1 MHPRVYIFSGTWSY
15 ASRDTGISHIVLT
28 TSDHSRDS
36 AGLTYVYPVIS
47 RRSGG
52 LSIGIN
58 LNPNNACN
66 WRCIYCQV
74 PDLIR
79 GTSPEIDLQQL
90 QNELDEFLNDVIHG
104 NFYDRYEVAI
114 DLRTINDIAISGNG
128 ESTSAAEFDQVIELI
143 GQSIS
148 RFGLQDKIKLVLITN
163 GSLVHKEVVQSG
175 LVKMRSINGE
185 VWFKLDSATDAG
197 LKNTNNAGISIDRV
211 KENLKIVSALCPTW
225 LQTCVFKLDGELPSR
240 NECECYLQFLSSLKK
255 DNIKVNGV
263 LLYGL
268 ARPSMQLE
276 APRLSSV
283 SEAWMNEF
291 ADKINQLGFQTRV
304 SH

>member
-1 MHPRVYIFSGTWSY
+1 M
-15 ASRDTGISHIVLT
+15 LT
-28 TSDHSRDS
+28 TTDHSRDS

-79 GTSPEIDLQQL
+79 GTSPVIDLQQL
-90 QNELDEFLNDVIHG
+90 QNELDKFLNDVIHG
-104 NFYDRYEVAI
+104 DFYDRYEVAEE
-114 DLRTINDIAISGNG
+114 LRIINDIAISGNG
-128 ESTSAAEFDQVIELI
+128 ESTTSAEFDQVVELI
-143 GQSIS
+143 GQSIN
-148 RFGLQDKIKLVLITN
+148 RFSLQDKIKLVLITN
-163 GSLVHKEVVQSG
+163 GSLAHKEVVQSG
-175 LVKMRSINGE
+175 LSKMRSINGE

-197 LKNTNNAGISIDRV
+197 LKNINNAGISIDRV

-255 DNIKVNGV
+255 ENIKVNGV

-291 ADKINQLGFQTRV
+291 ADEISQLGFQV
-304 SH
+304 KVNH

>member
-1 MHPRVYIFSGTWSY
+1 M
-15 ASRDTGISHIVLT
+15 LT
-28 TSDHSRDS
+28 TTDHSRDS

-104 NFYDRYEVAI
+104 DFYDRYEVAE
-114 DLRTINDIAISGNG
+114 DLRIINDIAISGNG
-128 ESTSAAEFDQVIELI
+128 ESTTSAEFDQVVELI
-143 GQSIS
+143 GQSIN

-163 GSLVHKEVVQSG
+163 GSLAHKEVVQSG
-175 LVKMRSINGE
+175 LSKMRSINGE

-197 LKNTNNAGISIDRV
+197 LKNINNAGISIDRV

-255 DNIKVNGV
+255 ENIKVNGV

-291 ADKINQLGFQTRV
+291 ADEISQLGFQV
-304 SH
+304 KVNH

>member
-1 MHPRVYIFSGTWSY
+1 ME
-15 ASRDTGISHIVLT
+15 LT
-28 TSDHSRDS
+28 TTDHSRDS

-79 GTSPEIDLQQL
+79 GSSPAIDLQQL
-90 QNELDEFLNDVIHG
+90 QKELDEFLSDVIHG
-104 NFYDRYEVAI
+104 DFYDLYEVEK
-114 DLRTINDIAISGNG
+114 DLRTIKDIAISGNG

-148 RFGLQDKIKLVLITN
+148 RFTLQDKIKLVLITN
-163 GSLVHKEVVQSG
+163 GSLAHKEVVQSG
-175 LVKMRSINGE
+175 LAMMKSINGE

-197 LKNTNNAGISIDRV
+197 LKNINNAGISIDRV
-211 KENLKIVSALCPTW
+211 KENLKIVNALCPTW

-240 NECECYLQFLSSLKK
+240 NECESYLQFLSDL
-255 DNIKVNGV
+255 IKEDIKINGV

-276 APRLSSV
+276 APRLSAV
-283 SEAWMNEF
+283 SEVWMNGF
-291 ADKINQLGFQTRV
+291 AKEITQLGFQTRV
-304 SH
+304 NH

>member
-1 MHPRVYIFSGTWSY
+1 
-15 ASRDTGISHIVLT
+15 VLT
-28 TSDHSRDS
+28 TTDHSRDS

-79 GTSPEIDLQQL
+79 GTSPDIDLQQL
-90 QNELDEFLNDVIHG
+90 QNELDEFLNDVTHG
-104 NFYDRYEVAI
+104 DFYNRYEVVEQ
-114 DLRTINDIAISGNG
+114 LRTINDIAISGNG
-128 ESTSAAEFDQVIELI
+128 EPTSAAEFDQVIELI

-148 RFGLQDKIKLVLITN
+148 RFGLQEKIKLVLITN
-163 GSLVHKEVVQSG
+163 GSLAHKEVVQSG
-175 LVKMRSINGE
+175 LSKMRSINGE

-197 LKNTNNAGISIDRV
+197 LKNINNAGISIDRV

-225 LQTCVFKLDGELPSR
+225 LQTCVFKLDGELPSG
-240 NECECYLQFLSSLKK
+240 NERESYLQFLLCMKK
-255 DNIKVNGV
+255 ENIKVYGV

-268 ARPSMQLE
+268 ARPSMQIE

-283 SEAWMNEF
+283 SEAWMSEF
-291 ADKINQLGFQTRV
+291 ADEICQLGFQV
-304 SH
+304 KVNP